1 MKRKHVSIMISVFA
15 FLFVFLVSETL
26 FISRATFYKASSRTL
41 LQSGNVST
49 YGLASWL
56 IDNAPKSGT
65 DNVTNSSWVL
75 TSDRTGEW
83 RYAGKNPDN
92 YVLFNGELW
101 RIIGIMSDMEYC
113 TGTYGTATEC
123 DTTKTGNLVKII
135 RNSQMSSTIGY
146 DNKFY
151 QGSSNIPVSSNDWSD
166 SQLMLMLNG
175 ANYLQTG
182 YDTENNALHLDYTVT
197 NNTVYDQNEKPF
209 YDVTYNY
216 LSASPQNSY
225 MQYAVFYE
233 ADDDY
238 NEEVT
243 NLNTNITSSYLPY
256 IATVKWSLY
265 GSDSTNNSPSEWY
278 NIERNINNAGSIM
291 ESTGL
296 ENRPAYWYGKVGLMY
311 PSDYGYA
318 TNGGTTYNRAACLSY
333 QTSGWNSGSYKT
345 DCAMNSYLIYSGVT
359 STAPTLS
366 GENQWTLTPYT
377 TYSNSEFDVSSVGI
391 VDNYDVDGNMA
402 YARPV
407 LYLKVDTKYY
417 GGTGTWDD
425 PYRMDGPTSYW
436 FDITTCNTNPCYFPT
451 YGGTLQST
459 GLETGHNAYVG
470 MDKEKY
476 YVCATSSGHEVCL
489 SQPYTQYGLTG
500 HSFNTTLTSTDQTNA
515 MNALLRV
522 FQNAG
527 FNITSSDCDSTDEY
541 AICSYNNI
549 FCEVNKYGS
558 VDCTDRTAEEYC
570 NIGYNNELYCAIW
583 DD

>member
-1 MKRKHVSIMISVFA
+1 MISVFA

-311 PSDYGYA
+311 PSDYGYSGGGS
-318 TNGGTTYNRAACLSY
+318 NDGTTYPRSSCLSANLNASGNY
-333 QTSGWNSGSYKT
+333 RTYCGLMSYLTYKNATASSKGTAINGVTLTNYSSRTEYITQVSSSGFVTSGYAYSSYNT
-345 DCAMNSYLIYSGVT
+345 
-359 STAPTLS
+359 
-366 GENQWTLTPYT
+366 
-377 TYSNSEFDVSSVGI
+377 
-391 VDNYDVDGNMA
+391 
-402 YARPV
+402 RPA
-407 LYLKVDTKYY
+407 LYLNADTVVI
-417 GGTGTWDD
+417 
-425 PYRMDGPTSYW
+425 DG
-436 FDITTCNTNPCYFPT
+436 D
-451 YGGTLQST
+451 G
-459 GLETGHNAYVG
+459 
-470 MDKEKY
+470 
-476 YVCATSSGHEVCL
+476 
-489 SQPYTQYGLTG
+489 
-500 HSFNTTLTSTDQTNA
+500 
-515 MNALLRV
+515 
-522 FQNAG
+522 
-527 FNITSSDCDSTDEY
+527 
-541 AICSYNNI
+541 SYNNP
-549 FCEVNKYGS
+549 Y
-558 VDCTDRTAEEYC
+558 R
-570 NIGYNNELYCAIW
+570 LL
-583 DD
+583 